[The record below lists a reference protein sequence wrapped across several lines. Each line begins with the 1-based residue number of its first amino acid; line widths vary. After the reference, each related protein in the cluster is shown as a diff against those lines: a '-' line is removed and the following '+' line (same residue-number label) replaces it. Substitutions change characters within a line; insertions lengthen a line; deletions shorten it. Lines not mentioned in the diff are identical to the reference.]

1 MDNNKLDYESTSE
14 DNTSIE
20 ENERF
25 VKLTK
30 RASSKY
36 INSNPKPKPK
46 IQTTKPII
54 SYASN
59 QTTNNQINNNQTTNN
74 QSTNNQAQKIS
85 NDIRKIV
92 KVSNSTL
99 LLIKGRR

>member
-20 ENERF
+20 ENERI

-36 INSNPKPKPK
+36 INPNPRK
-46 IQTTKPII
+46 INQPIT
-54 SYASN
+54 N
-59 QTTNNQINNNQTTNN
+59 QTTNI
-74 QSTNNQAQKIS
+74 ST
-85 NDIRKIV
+85 DIRKMV
-92 KVSNSTL
+92 KVSTSTL
-99 LLIKGRR
+99 LLIKCRK

>member
-20 ENERF
+20 ENERI

-36 INSNPKPKPK
+36 INPNPKKK
-46 IQTTKPII
+46 NQPIT
-54 SYASN
+54 N
-59 QTTNNQINNNQTTNN
+59 QTTN
-74 QSTNNQAQKIS
+74 IS
-85 NDIRKIV
+85 NDIRKMV
-92 KVSNSTL
+92 KVSTSTL
-99 LLIKGRR
+99 LLIKCRK

>member
-20 ENERF
+20 ENERI

-30 RASSKY
+30 KSSSKY
-36 INSNPKPKPK
+36 INSNSNSNSNSNPKPKN
-46 IQTTKPII
+46 QTTKPII

-59 QTTNNQINNNQTTNN
+59 QTPNNQTTNN
-74 QSTNNQAQKIS
+74 QTQKIS

>member
-36 INSNPKPKPK
+36 INSNPKPK

-54 SYASN
+54 SYAS
-59 QTTNNQINNNQTTNN
+59 NQTTNN

>member
-36 INSNPKPKPK
+36 INSNPKPKNR
-46 IQTTKPII
+46 IFCDRVDSIF
-54 SYASN
+54 N
-59 QTTNNQINNNQTTNN
+59 
-74 QSTNNQAQKIS
+74 
-85 NDIRKIV
+85 
-92 KVSNSTL
+92 
-99 LLIKGRR
+99 LLIY

>member
-20 ENERF
+20 ENERV

-30 RASSKY
+30 KASSKY
-36 INSNPKPKPK
+36 INPNSTPKNQTFQPK
-46 IQTTKPII
+46 INNI
-54 SYASN
+54 SN
-59 QTTNNQINNNQTTNN
+59 QTPNKTPN
-74 QSTNNQAQKIS
+74 IS

-92 KVSNSTL
+92 RVSTPTL
-99 LLIKGRR
+99 LLIKGRK

>member
-20 ENERF
+20 ENERI

-36 INSNPKPKPK
+36 INPNPRK
-46 IQTTKPII
+46 INQPIKVNI
-54 SYASN
+54 NSIN
-59 QTTNNQINNNQTTNN
+59 QTTNI
-74 QSTNNQAQKIS
+74 ST
-85 NDIRKIV
+85 DIRKMV
-92 KVSNSTL
+92 KVSTSTL
-99 LLIKGRR
+99 LLIKCRK